1 MKEDKVDLDN
11 LTKED
16 FMAMAEYV
24 GHTEAINRKLIEEL
38 RDAKAS
44 LMATVHQRN
53 SLNKRLQTLM
63 LDKMNTVDIGAVTSV
78 PINTS
83 IDLIN
88 PEQYREKK
96 NQR

>member
-24 GHTEAINRKLIEEL
+24 AHTEAINRRLIEEL

-78 PINTS
+78 PINAN

>member
-1 MKEDKVDLDN
+1 MENEQVDLDN

-16 FMAMAEYV
+16 FMGMAEYV
-24 GHTEAINRKLIEEL
+24 AHTEAINRKLLDEL
-38 RDAKAS
+38 REAKAS

-63 LDKMNTVDIGAVTSV
+63 LDKINTVDIKAVTSV
-78 PINTS
+78 PINTNLE
-83 IDLIN
+83 LIN

>member
-1 MKEDKVDLDN
+1 MEEQLDLDN
-11 LTKED
+11 LTKAD

-24 GHTEAINRKLIEEL
+24 GHTEAINRKLLEDL
-38 RDAKAS
+38 REAKAS
-44 LMATVHQRN
+44 LAATVQQRN
-53 SLNKRLQTLM
+53 SLHARLQNIITNG
-63 LDKMNTVDIGAVTSV
+63 MNTIDVTNIKTEV
-78 PINTS
+78 INTN